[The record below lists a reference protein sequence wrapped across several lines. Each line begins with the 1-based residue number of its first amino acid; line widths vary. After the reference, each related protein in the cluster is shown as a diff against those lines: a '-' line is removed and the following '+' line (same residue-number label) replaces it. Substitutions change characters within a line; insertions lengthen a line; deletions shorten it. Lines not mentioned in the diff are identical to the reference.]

1 MYTLLTKYGQ
11 TFAFGL
17 GLLLTLATLLFIFT
31 GVSEFEAIAE
41 DDLSRY
47 QTTIFN
53 FGMYSAGFLILFTAV
68 AAVLF
73 GIFQLVTN
81 PKGAI
86 KGIIGIAVI
95 LVLAFVLYSMASP
108 NEDML
113 ARMAESEF
121 IVSLTQSKW
130 ITASIATAL
139 ILAVTASI
147 ATAAGEIINFFR

>member
-1 MYTLLTKYGQ
+1 MYSMLTKHGQ
-11 TFAFGL
+11 SIAFGI
-17 GLLLTLATLLFIFT
+17 GLLLTVVTLISIFS
-31 GVSEFEAIAE
+31 GVSSFEAIAE

-53 FGMYSAGFLILFTAV
+53 FGMYSAAALIVLTAI

-73 GIFQLVTN
+73 GVFQLVTN

-139 ILAVTASI
+139 ILAGI
-147 ATAAGEIINFFR
+147 AAVSTAAGEIINFFR